1 MRPRTV
7 EVLPFV
13 FAGNVAS
20 ALFPEVKLSC
30 EWPWGHC

>member
-30 EWPWGHC
+30 EWPWGQY